1 MTISSKTTPY
11 NNSDKEHSLTQNKKP
26 FVPNV
31 IELKVQLTK
40 VVFLILLLGILTP
53 AFSQN
58 EVEPVS
64 KTTLQLLHASDM
76 EGGIEALENAPRF
89 SSVLNALKA
98 EVENTVI
105 IGAGD
110 SYIPGPFFAAGNNQS
125 LREVLGREGSGR
137 ADILMLNAMGFMAGA
152 LGNHEF
158 DAGTGTL
165 ASLIAAD
172 RDYVG
177 TAFPFLSVNLDFSLD
192 SNLASLVVHPGQ
204 EASTIPNS
212 ITKSVVITT
221 PSGEKIGVV
230 GMTTP
235 RLGSLSV
242 PGNVRVAP
250 ADPNDIA
257 ALAAIVQESVNGLTA
272 SGINKIILTG
282 HLQQIGLDEAMASHI
297 EDVDIIIS
305 GGSNTLLADEN
316 DRLHLGDI
324 ADRPYPILTQSA
336 TSEPIAIVGTDGN
349 YKYVGRLVVDFN
361 AAGVLIPESID
372 TAVSGAFIADEQG
385 VADTGNVEPAA
396 RVIEIIEAV
405 RNIVVE
411 KDGNIFGQTS
421 VYLNG
426 NRGSIRTEETN
437 IGNVIAEANLAAGKR
452 VDPNVVVSLKNGGG
466 IRAPIGVTAYGK
478 LLPPPE
484 NALVGKAMGQ
494 ISQIDIE
501 NTLRFNNGLTLLTLS
516 AAELL
521 EVIEHAVGA
530 SGGGTTPGR
539 FPQIAGMAFSFDT
552 SLMEGSRVQS
562 LVITDADGNRLD
574 TIVQN
579 GEIVGDADRTF
590 RMVTITF
597 LVDGG
602 DSYPYSNFPNTNRV
616 DLAEVMTE
624 EESGGQATFADP
636 GTEQDAFAEYLAANY
651 SEIPFAITDVGPEND
666 ERIQN
671 LAFRADT
678 LMMQGTSEDAYDVS
692 LSAGLNMISLPL
704 MPNEPYT
711 ARSFMENIG
720 ATMII
725 EFDAVKQRFNGWT
738 ANSTGNG
745 FSIEGGIGYII
756 NVPTPKTVSFSG
768 SAWQNTTSTA
778 AAPMQP
784 SIPKTWAFVLR
795 AHLEGI
801 SGVKFT
807 VYNGQTKVAE
817 AVEGNNFHAAWA
829 DMNRQ
834 AVVSVGDMLSIEVR
848 DTNGTLIRTLQHVIS
863 AADIRRA
870 FTELRLTPADL
881 IPKQTVL
888 LANYPNPFNPETWLP
903 YQIANDTEVTIR
915 IYSSTGELVRN
926 LELGFQQAGYYIG
939 KTRAVYWNGRNDL
952 GERLA
957 SGVYF
962 YQMNTLESTTIRK
975 MVIKK

>member
-1 MTISSKTTPY
+1 M
-11 NNSDKEHSLTQNKKP
+11 QNQEL
-26 FVPNV
+26 FVPS
-31 IELKVQLTK
+31 IIGLKTHITK
-40 VVFLILLLGILTP
+40 IVFSILLFGMLTP

-58 EVEPVS
+58 EEASLS
-64 KTTLQLLHASDM
+64 KTTLQLLHAADM

-110 SYIPGPFFAAGNNQS
+110 SYIPGPFFAAANNGS

-177 TAFPFLSVNLDFSLD
+177 TAFPFLSANLDFSLD
-192 SNLASLVVHPGQ
+192 SNLASLVVDPGQ

-235 RLGSLSV
+235 RLGSLSI
-242 PGNVRVAP
+242 PGNVRIAP
-250 ADPNDIA
+250 TDPNDMT
-257 ALAAIVQESVNGLTA
+257 ALAAIIQESVDALTA
-272 SGINKIILTG
+272 TGINKIILTG
-282 HLQQIGLDEAMASHI
+282 HLQQISLDEVIAAHI
-297 EDVDIIIS
+297 KDVDIVIA
-305 GGSNTLLADEN
+305 GGSNTLLADKT
-316 DRLHLGDI
+316 DRLHTSDI

-336 TSEPIAIVGTDGN
+336 TNEPIAIVGTDGN
-349 YKYVGRLVVDFN
+349 YRYVGRLVVDFD

-372 TAVSGAFIADEQG
+372 ATVSGAFVTDVQG
-385 VADTGNVEPAA
+385 VEDTGNAEPTA
-396 RVIEIIEAV
+396 RVVEIIEAV
-405 RNIVVE
+405 RNVVVT
-411 KDGNIFGQTS
+411 KDGNIFGQTN

-426 NRGSIRTEETN
+426 NRGSVRTEETN
-437 IGNVIAEANLAAGKR
+437 IGNLIAEANLATGKR
-452 VDPNVVVSLKNGGG
+452 ADPSVVVSLKNGGG
-466 IRAPIGVTAYGK
+466 IRAPIGVTIGSE
-478 LLPPPE
+478 LIPPPA
-484 NALVGKAMGQ
+484 NALVGKAVGQ

-521 EVIEHAVGA
+521 EVIEHAVAA
-530 SGGGTTPGR
+530 SGSGSIPGR

-552 SLMEGSRVQS
+552 ALPEGSRVQS
-562 LVITDADGNRLD
+562 LVITNADGNPMY
-574 TIVQN
+574 TIAQN

-597 LVDGG
+597 LVNGG
-602 DSYPYSNFPNTNRV
+602 DSYPYANFSNTNRV
-616 DLAEVMTE
+616 DLTEVMTE
-624 EESGGQATFADP
+624 EDSGGQATFAAP
-636 GTEQDAFAEYLAANY
+636 GTEQDALAEYLAANF
-651 SEIPFAITDVGPEND
+651 SEIPFAIADVGPEND

-671 LAFRADT
+671 LAFRADS
-678 LMMQGTSEDAYDVS
+678 LMMQATGEDAYDIS
-692 LSAGLNMISLPL
+692 LSTGLNMISLPL

-711 ARSFMENIG
+711 ARSFMEKTG
-720 ATMII
+720 ATAII
-725 EFDAVKQRFNGWT
+725 ELDAAAQRFIGWT

-745 FSIEGGIGYII
+745 FSVEGGMGYII
-756 NVPTPKTVSFSG
+756 NVPTPKTVSFTG

-778 AAPMQP
+778 AAPMQ
-784 SIPKTWAFVLR
+784 SSMPKTWAFVLR
-795 AHLEGI
+795 AQLEGI
-801 SGVKFT
+801 SGVKLT
-807 VYNGQTKVAE
+807 VYNGHTRVAE
-817 AVEGNNFHAAWA
+817 AVESNSFHAAWA
-829 DMNRQ
+829 KMNRQ
-834 AVVSVGDMLSIEVR
+834 TVVSVGDTLTIEVR
-848 DTNGTLIRTLQHVIS
+848 DTTGDMIRTLQHKIS

-881 IPKQTVL
+881 TPKRTVL

-903 YQIANDTEVTIR
+903 YQLANDAEVTIR
-915 IYSSTGELVRN
+915 IYSLAGQLVRN

-939 KTRAVYWNGRNDL
+939 KSRAAYWDGRNDL

-957 SGVYF
+957 SSVYF
-962 YQMNTLESTTIRK
+962 YQLSTSESSTTRK
-975 MVIKK
+975 MVIRK

>member
-1 MTISSKTTPY
+1 M
-11 NNSDKEHSLTQNKKP
+11 QNKEP

-31 IELKVQLTK
+31 IGLKAQMTK
-40 VVFLILLLGILTP
+40 IVFSILLLGLLTP

-58 EVEPVS
+58 GERFR
-64 KTTLQLLHASDM
+64 LQLLHAADM

-177 TAFPFLSVNLDFSLD
+177 TAFPFLSANLDFSLD
-192 SNLASLVVHPGQ
+192 SNLASLVVEPGQ

-221 PSGEKIGVV
+221 PSGEKVGVV

-235 RLGSLSV
+235 QLGSLSV
-242 PGNVRVAP
+242 PGNVGIAP
-250 ADPNDIA
+250 ADPNDMA
-257 ALAAIVQESVNGLTA
+257 ALAAIVQESVDVLTTA
-272 SGINKIILTG
+272 GINKIILTG
-282 HLQQIGLDEAMASHI
+282 HLQQISLDEAIAAHI
-297 EDVDIIIS
+297 KDVDIIIA
-305 GGSNTLLADEN
+305 GGSNTLLADET
-316 DRLHLGDI
+316 DRLHSGDT
-324 ADRPYPILTQSA
+324 AERPYPILTQSA
-336 TSEPIAIVGTDGN
+336 SGEPIAIVGTDGN
-349 YKYVGRLVVDFN
+349 YRYVGRLVVDFD
-361 AAGVLIPESID
+361 ASGVLVAESID
-372 TAVSGAFIADEQG
+372 ATVSGAFVTDEQG
-385 VADTGNVEPAA
+385 VVDTGNAEPAA
-396 RVIEIIEAV
+396 RVVEITEAV
-405 RNIVVE
+405 RSIVTE

-426 NRGSIRTEETN
+426 NRGSVRTEETN
-437 IGNVIAEANLAAGKR
+437 IGNLIAEANLAAGKR
-452 VDPNVVVSLKNGGG
+452 VDPSVVVSLKNGGG
-466 IRAPIGVTAYGK
+466 IRAPIGVAAYRE
-478 LLPPPE
+478 LLPPPA
-484 NALVGKAMGQ
+484 NGLVGKTEGQ

-521 EVIEHAVGA
+521 EVIEHTVAA
-530 SGGGTTPGR
+530 SGEGSTPGR

-552 SLMEGSRVQS
+552 SLPGGSRVQS
-562 LVITDADGNRLD
+562 LVITDTDGNPMD
-574 TIVQN
+574 TIAQN
-579 GEIVGDADRTF
+579 GELVGDADRTF
-590 RMVTITF
+590 RIVTITF

-602 DSYPYSNFPNTNRV
+602 DDYPYANFPNTHRV
-616 DLAEVMTE
+616 DLTEVMTE
-624 EESGGQATFADP
+624 EQSGGQATFTDP
-636 GTEQDAFAEYLAANY
+636 GTEQDALAEYLAAHFV
-651 SEIPFAITDVGPEND
+651 ETPFDMADVGPESD

-671 LAFRADT
+671 LAFRADS
-678 LMMQGTSEDAYDVS
+678 LMMPVADENAYEIA
-692 LSAGLNMISLPL
+692 LSTGLNMMSLPL

-711 ARSFMENIG
+711 ARSFMEKIG
-720 ATMII
+720 ATTVI
-725 EFDAVKQRFNGWT
+725 EFDTVVQSFIGFT

-745 FSIEGGIGYII
+745 FPIEGGKGYIV
-756 NVPTPKTVSFSG
+756 NVTDAKTVNFTG
-768 SAWQNTTSTA
+768 SAWQNITEEAATA
-778 AAPMQP
+778 PVASAANAN
-784 SIPKTWAFVLR
+784 PKTWAFVLR
-795 AHLEGI
+795 AQLEGI
-801 SGVKFT
+801 SGVTLT
-807 VYNGQTKVAE
+807 VYNGHTRVAE
-817 AVEGNNFHAAWA
+817 AVESNNFHATWA
-829 DMNRQ
+829 EMDRQ
-834 AVVSVGDMLSIEVR
+834 AVVSAGDTLTIEVR
-848 DTNGTLIRTLQHVIS
+848 DTTGSLIRTRQHDIS
-863 AADIRRA
+863 ATDIHRA
-870 FTELRLTPADL
+870 FTELQLTPADL
-881 IPKQTVL
+881 IPQRTVL

-903 YQIANDTEVTIR
+903 YQLANAAEVTIR
-915 IYSSTGELVRN
+915 IYSATGQLVRH
-926 LELGFQQAGYYIG
+926 LDLGFQQAGYYIG
-939 KTRAVYWNGRNDL
+939 KARAAYWDGRNDL

-962 YQMNTLESTTIRK
+962 YQLSTPESSATRK

>member
-1 MTISSKTTPY
+1 M
-11 NNSDKEHSLTQNKKP
+11 QNKEL

-31 IELKVQLTK
+31 IGLKAGITK
-40 VVFLILLLGILTP
+40 IVFSILLLGILTP

-58 EVEPVS
+58 GES
-64 KTTLQLLHASDM
+64 FRLQLLHAADM

-89 SSVLNALKA
+89 SSVLNALKT
-98 EVENTVI
+98 ELENTVI

-137 ADILMLNAMGFMAGA
+137 ADILMLNAMGFMTGA

-177 TAFPFLSVNLDFSLD
+177 TAFPFLSANLDFSLD
-192 SNLASLVVHPGQ
+192 SNLASLVVEPGQ

-221 PSGEKIGVV
+221 PSGEKVGVV

-242 PGNVRVAP
+242 PGNVGIAP
-250 ADPNDIA
+250 ADPNDMA
-257 ALAAIVQESVNGLTA
+257 ALAAIVQESVDALTA
-272 SGINKIILTG
+272 AGINKIILTG
-282 HLQQIGLDEAMASHI
+282 HLQQISLDEEIAAHI
-297 EDVDIIIS
+297 KDVDIIIA
-305 GGSNTLLADEN
+305 GGSNTLLADET
-316 DRLHLGDI
+316 DRLHLGDT

-336 TSEPIAIVGTDGN
+336 SGEPIAIVGTDGN
-349 YKYVGRLVVDFN
+349 YRYVGRLVIDFD

-372 TAVSGAFIADEQG
+372 TAVSGAFVTDAQG
-385 VADTGNVEPAA
+385 VVDTGNAEPAA
-396 RVIEIIEAV
+396 RVVEIIEAV
-405 RNIVVE
+405 RNVVVA
-411 KDGNIFGQTS
+411 KDSNIFGQTS

-426 NRGSIRTEETN
+426 NRGSVRTEETN
-437 IGNVIAEANLAAGKR
+437 IGNLIAEANLATGKR
-452 VDPNVVVSLKNGGG
+452 VDPSVVVSLKNGGG
-466 IRAPIGVTAYGK
+466 IRAPIGVAAHGE
-478 LLPPPE
+478 LLPPPA

-530 SGGGTTPGR
+530 SGEGSIPGR

-552 SLMEGSRVQS
+552 SLPAGSRVQS
-562 LVITDADGNRLD
+562 LVITDADGNLMD
-574 TIVQN
+574 TIAQN
-579 GEIVGDADRTF
+579 GQIVGDADRTF

-597 LVDGG
+597 LVNGG
-602 DSYPYSNFPNTNRV
+602 DSYPYANFPNTNRV

-624 EESGGQATFADP
+624 EESGGQATFAAP
-636 GTEQDAFAEYLAANY
+636 GTEQDALAEYLAENF
-651 SEIPFAITDVGPEND
+651 SEIPFAIADVGPEKD

-671 LAFRADT
+671 LAFRADS
-678 LMMQGTSEDAYDVS
+678 LMMPVTSENVYDIA

-704 MPNEPYT
+704 MPNEPDT
-711 ARSFMENIG
+711 ARSFMEKTG

-725 EFDAVKQRFNGWT
+725 ELDAAAQRFIGWT

-745 FSIEGGIGYII
+745 FSIEAGKGYII

-795 AHLEGI
+795 AQLEGI
-801 SGVKFT
+801 NGVKLT
-807 VYNGQTKVAE
+807 VYNGHTRVAE
-817 AVEGNNFHAAWA
+817 AAESNNFHAAWA
-829 DMNRQ
+829 DRDRQ
-834 AVVSVGDMLSIEVR
+834 AVVSVGDTLTIEVR
-848 DTNGTLIRTLQHVIS
+848 DINGTLIRTLQHEIS

-881 IPKQTVL
+881 IPKRTVL
-888 LANYPNPFNPETWLP
+888 FANYPNPFNPETWLP
-903 YQIANDTEVTIR
+903 YQLANDAEVTIR
-915 IYSSTGELVRN
+915 IYSSAGQLVRN
-926 LELGFQQAGYYIG
+926 LDLGFQKAGYYIG
-939 KTRAVYWNGRNDL
+939 KSRAAYWNGRNDS

-957 SGVYF
+957 SGLYF
-962 YQMNTLESTTIRK
+962 YQLSTSESSETRK
-975 MVIKK
+975 MVIRK

>member
-1 MTISSKTTPY
+1 M
-11 NNSDKEHSLTQNKKP
+11 QNKEL

-31 IELKVQLTK
+31 IGLKAHITK
-40 VVFLILLLGILTP
+40 IMFSILLLSILTP

-58 EVEPVS
+58 EES
-64 KTTLQLLHASDM
+64 FTLQLLHAADM

-177 TAFPFLSVNLDFSLD
+177 TAFPFLSANLDFSLD
-192 SNLASLVVHPGQ
+192 SNLASLVVDPGQ

-250 ADPNDIA
+250 ADPNDMA
-257 ALAAIVQESVNGLTA
+257 ALAAIVQESVDALTA
-272 SGINKIILTG
+272 AGINKIILTG
-282 HLQQIGLDEAMASHI
+282 HLQQISLDEAIAAHVK
-297 EDVDIIIS
+297 DVDIIIS
-305 GGSNTLLADEN
+305 GGSNTLLADET
-316 DRLHLGDI
+316 DRLHPNDM
-324 ADRPYPILTQSA
+324 ADHPYPILTQSA
-336 TSEPIAIVGTDGN
+336 TNEPIAIVGTDGN
-349 YKYVGRLVVDFN
+349 YRYVGRLVVDFD

-372 TAVSGAFIADEQG
+372 DAVSGAFVTDAQG
-385 VADTGNVEPAA
+385 VVDTGNAEPAA

-405 RNIVVE
+405 RNVVTA

-426 NRGSIRTEETN
+426 NRGSVRTEETN
-437 IGNVIAEANLAAGKR
+437 IGNLTAEANLAAGKR
-452 VDPNVVVSLKNGGG
+452 IDPSVVVSLKNGGG
-466 IRAPIGVTAYGK
+466 IRAPIGVSAYGE
-478 LLPPPE
+478 LFPPPA

-530 SGGGTTPGR
+530 SGEGSIPGR

-552 SLMEGSRVQS
+552 SLPAGSRIQS
-562 LVITDADGNRLD
+562 LVITDEDGNLMD
-574 TIVQN
+574 TIAQN

-602 DSYPYSNFPNTNRV
+602 DSYPYANFPYTNRV

-624 EESGGQATFADP
+624 EESGGQATFAAP
-636 GTEQDAFAEYLAANY
+636 GTEQDAFAEYLAVNF
-651 SEIPFAITDVGPEND
+651 SEIPFAVVDVGPEND

-671 LAFRADT
+671 LAFRADS
-678 LMMQGTSEDAYDVS
+678 LIMPVTSENVYDIA

-704 MPNEPYT
+704 MPNEPDT
-711 ARSFMENIG
+711 ARSFMEKTG

-725 EFDAVKQRFNGWT
+725 ELDAAAQRFIGWT

-745 FSIEGGIGYII
+745 FSIEGGKGYII

-768 SAWQNTTSTA
+768 SAWQNTASPA

-795 AHLEGI
+795 AQLEGI
-801 SGVKFT
+801 NGVKLT
-807 VYNGQTKVAE
+807 VYNGHTRVAE
-817 AVEGNNFHAAWA
+817 AVASNNFHAAWA

-834 AVVSVGDMLSIEVR
+834 AVISVGDTLTIKVR
-848 DTNGTLIRTLQHVIS
+848 DTTGTLIRTLQHEIS

-881 IPKQTVL
+881 IPKRTVL

-903 YQIANDTEVTIR
+903 YQLANDVEVTIC
-915 IYSSTGELVRN
+915 IYSSAGQLVRN
-926 LELGFQQAGYYIG
+926 LDLGFQQAGYYIG
-939 KTRAVYWNGRNDL
+939 KSRAAYWDGRNDS

-962 YQMNTLESTTIRK
+962 YQLSTSESSATRK
-975 MVIKK
+975 MVIRK